1 MTNTI
6 HYMTVIHPVLEVTL
20 LGNADYATWQPILQA
35 EGFHPT
41 HTKTIP
47 VIISGTQARYMGV
60 TFREL
65 SISLG
70 IDDERFLLIYA
81 FNSNRFFAWAERNLF
96 RTPYYHASIAVN
108 SHHIAIHQGENRLFE
123 ATLPPD
129 TQIAQQSVEDYQR
142 IICLPKSLRKNT
154 DMPHYFHARLAG
166 DTQHYAPQSAH
177 IGFVNDTANT
187 ILSRLSESQFEIT
200 DWTVRMQAHHSKSKT
215 YLGDSSTR

>member
-1 MTNTI
+1 MTKPI
-6 HYMTVIHPVLEVTL
+6 RYMTVIHPVLEVTL
-20 LGNADYATWQPILQA
+20 LGNADYATWQPILET

-47 VIISGTQARYMGV
+47 IIISGTQARYMGV

-65 SISLG
+65 SISLE
-70 IDDERFLLIYA
+70 IDDKRFLLIHA

-123 ATLPPD
+123 AKLPTD
-129 TQIAQQSVEDYQR
+129 AQIVKQSNDDYEWV
-142 IICLPKSLRKNT
+142 ICLPKALRKNA
-154 DMPHYFHARLAG
+154 DMPHYFHAQLAG
-166 DTQHYAPQSAH
+166 HAQYYAPQSAH
-177 IGFVNDTANT
+177 IGFVNRTSNM
-187 ILSRLSESQFEIT
+187 ILSRLAESQFELT
-200 DWTVRMQAHHSKSKT
+200 DWSVRMQARHSKSKT